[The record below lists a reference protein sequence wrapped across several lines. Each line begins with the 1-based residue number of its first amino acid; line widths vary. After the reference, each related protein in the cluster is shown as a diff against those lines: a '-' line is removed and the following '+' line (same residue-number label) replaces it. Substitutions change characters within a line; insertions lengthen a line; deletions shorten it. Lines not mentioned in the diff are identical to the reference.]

1 MTNEKRK
8 RLKASIM
15 VGAILLLVI
24 IVGVV
29 IWQQVNISIRKNR
42 IEHLEAEIKRYEQMI
57 AEGEDQ
63 IAIREL
69 EEWIEIE
76 ARELGYVWESDK
88 KYD

>member
-1 MTNEKRK
+1 M
-8 RLKASIM
+8 
-15 VGAILLLVI
+15 
-24 IVGVV
+24 

>member
-1 MTNEKRK
+1 M
-8 RLKASIM
+8 
-15 VGAILLLVI
+15 
-24 IVGVV
+24 GVV

>member
-1 MTNEKRK
+1 
-8 RLKASIM
+8 
-15 VGAILLLVI
+15 
-24 IVGVV
+24 VGVV